1 VTINNSLLENKNKT
15 IIRAINDMMSN
26 EKRLRPT
33 CDKLLIDKK
42 LWSLEISDIQNEVI
56 CRQLMEITINELSI
70 EENFC
75 KYFIKTKIQKII

>member
-26 EKRLRPT
+26 QKTLRPT
-33 CDKLLIDKK
+33 CDQLLIDKK

-56 CRQLMEITINELSI
+56 CRELMEITINELSI
-70 EENFC
+70 EKNFC
-75 KYFIKTKIQKII
+75 KYFIKTKIK